1 MKDQENIIA
10 RARRG
15 DADAFEQLVVAYRD
29 QVFRLALR
37 MCGSEADADEV
48 AQEAFLSAWKALPNF
63 RGESQ
68 FSTWL
73 YQLTTH
79 AAIDLMR
86 REKRQIAAD
95 DITEVSA
102 ADPAPSPQQQAEQS
116 EQREIVRDAILQLAP
131 EQREVVVLRF
141 MEELSY
147 EEIGA
152 VLKLPSGTV
161 KSRLNRA
168 KAQLK
173 EILSKSGN
181 LFGAGSVIHTETK
194 GKERR
199 RGHEEQRTGK
209 RRI

>member
-15 DADAFEQLVVAYRD
+15 DADAFEQLVIAYRD

-37 MCGSEADADEV
+37 MCGNEADADEV

-63 RGESQ
+63 RGDSQ

-73 YQLTTH
+73 YQLTSH
-79 AAIDLMR
+79 AAIDLLR
-86 REKRQIAAD
+86 REKRQIAAE
-95 DITEVSA
+95 DITEVSVS
-102 ADPAPSPQQQAEQS
+102 DPAPSPQQQAERS
-116 EQREIVRDAILQLAP
+116 ETRQAVRDAMGQLSP
-131 EQREVVVLRF
+131 EYRQIVVLRF
-141 MEELSY
+141 LQELSY

-152 VLKLPSGTV
+152 VLKLPPGTV

-173 EILSKSGN
+173 DILSKNGN
-181 LFGAGSVIHTETK
+181 LFGAASVIHTESK
-194 GKERR
+194 GKEARP
-199 RGHEEQRTGK
+199 
-209 RRI
+209 

>member
-37 MCGSEADADEV
+37 MCGNEADADEV

-63 RGESQ
+63 RGDSQ

-73 YQLTTH
+73 YQLTSH

-86 REKRQIAAD
+86 RKKRQIAAE

-102 ADPAPSPQQQAEQS
+102 PDPAPGPQQQAEQS
-116 EQREIVRDAILQLAP
+116 ETRQAVRDAMAQLSP
-131 EQREVVVLRF
+131 EYRQIVVLRF
-141 MEELSY
+141 LQELSY

-152 VLKLPSGTV
+152 VLKLPPGTV

-168 KAQLK
+168 KSQLK
-173 EILSKSGN
+173 DILSKSGN

-194 GKERR
+194 GKEARP
-199 RGHEEQRTGK
+199 
-209 RRI
+209 

>member
-1 MKDQENIIA
+1 MKDQEKIIA

-15 DADAFEQLVVAYRD
+15 DADAFEQLVVSYRD

-86 REKRQIAAD
+86 REKRQIASA

-194 GKERR
+194 GKEARP
-199 RGHEEQRTGK
+199 
-209 RRI
+209 

>member
-1 MKDQENIIA
+1 MKDQEKIIA

-15 DADAFEQLVVAYRD
+15 DADTFEQLVVSYRD

-86 REKRQIAAD
+86 REKRQIAAA

-194 GKERR
+194 GKEARP
-199 RGHEEQRTGK
+199 
-209 RRI
+209 

>member
-168 KAQLK
+168 KAQLRG
-173 EILSKSGN
+173 ILAGMGN
-181 LFGAGSVIHTETK
+181 LFDAGSVIHTEQT
-194 GKERR
+194 GKEARP
-199 RGHEEQRTGK
+199 
-209 RRI
+209 

>member
-15 DADAFEQLVVAYRD
+15 DADAFERLVVAYRD

-48 AQEAFLSAWKALPNF
+48 AQEAFLSAWKGLPNF
-63 RGESQ
+63 RGDSQ

-73 YQLTTH
+73 YQLTSH

-86 REKRQIAAD
+86 REKRQIAAE

-102 ADPAPSPQQQAEQS
+102 PDPAPGPQQQAERS
-116 EQREIVRDAILQLAP
+116 EQRQAVRDAILQLTP
-131 EQREVVVLRF
+131 EYRQIVVLRF
-141 MEELSY
+141 LEELSY

-152 VLKLPSGTV
+152 MLALPSGTV

-168 KAQLK
+168 RAQLK
-173 EILSKSGN
+173 EILSRSGN
-181 LFGAGSVIHTETK
+181 LFGAGSVIHTETN
-194 GKERR
+194 GKEGR
-199 RGHEEQRTGK
+199 Q
-209 RRI
+209 

>member
-1 MKDQENIIA
+1 MKDQEKIIA

-15 DADAFEQLVVAYRD
+15 DADAFEQLVVAYRE

-48 AQEAFLSAWKALPNF
+48 GQEAFLSAWKALPNF

-86 REKRQIAAD
+86 REKRQIAAA

-181 LFGAGSVIHTETK
+181 LFGAGSVIHTESN
-194 GKERR
+194 GKESRP
-199 RGHEEQRTGK
+199 
-209 RRI
+209 

>member
-1 MKDQENIIA
+1 MKDQEKIIA

-15 DADAFEQLVVAYRD
+15 DADAFEQLVVAYRE
-29 QVFRLALR
+29 QVFRLTLR

-194 GKERR
+194 GKEARP
-199 RGHEEQRTGK
+199 
-209 RRI
+209 

>member
-37 MCGSEADADEV
+37 MCGNEADADEV

-63 RGESQ
+63 RGDSR

-73 YQLTTH
+73 YQLTSH

-86 REKRQIAAD
+86 REKRQIAAE
-95 DITEVSA
+95 DIAEVSA
-102 ADPAPSPQQQAEQS
+102 PDPGPSPQQQAERS
-116 EQREIVRDAILQLAP
+116 ETRQAVRDAMGQLSP
-131 EQREVVVLRF
+131 EYRQIVVLRF
-141 MEELSY
+141 LQELSY

-152 VLKLPSGTV
+152 VLKLPPGTV

-173 EILSKSGN
+173 DILSKSGN
-181 LFGAGSVIHTETK
+181 LFGAGSVIHTESN
-194 GKERR
+194 GKEARP
-199 RGHEEQRTGK
+199 
-209 RRI
+209 

>member
-73 YQLTTH
+73 YQLSTH

-86 REKRQIAAD
+86 REKRQIAA

-102 ADPAPSPQQQAEQS
+102 ADPAPSPQQQAEQA

-194 GKERR
+194 GKEARP
-199 RGHEEQRTGK
+199 
-209 RRI
+209 

>member
-15 DADAFEQLVVAYRD
+15 DAGAFEQLVETYRD
-29 QVFRLALR
+29 QVYRIALR
-37 MCGSEADADEV
+37 MCGNAADADEA
-48 AQEAFLSAWKALPNF
+48 AQEAFLAAWKGLPNF
-63 RGESQ
+63 RGDSQ

-86 REKRQIAAD
+86 RETQEA
-95 DITEVSA
+95 
-102 ADPAPSPQQQAEQS
+102 
-116 EQREIVRDAILQLAP
+116 VRNAILQLTP
-131 EQREVVVLRF
+131 EYRQIVVLRF
-141 MEELSY
+141 LEDLSY

-152 VLKLPSGTV
+152 ALKLPSGTV

-173 EILSKSGN
+173 DILSKSGN
-181 LFGAGSVIHTETK
+181 LFGSPSVIHTETQ
-194 GKERR
+194 GKEARP
-199 RGHEEQRTGK
+199 
-209 RRI
+209 

>member
-37 MCGSEADADEV
+37 MCGNEADADEV

-63 RGESQ
+63 RGDSR

-73 YQLTTH
+73 YQLTSH
-79 AAIDLMR
+79 AVIDLMR
-86 REKRQIAAD
+86 REKRQIAAE

-102 ADPAPSPQQQAEQS
+102 PDPGPSPQQQAERS
-116 EQREIVRDAILQLAP
+116 ETRQAVRDAMGQLSP
-131 EQREVVVLRF
+131 EYRQIVVLRF
-141 MEELSY
+141 LQELSY
-147 EEIGA
+147 EEIGV
-152 VLKLPSGTV
+152 VLKLPPGTV

-168 KAQLK
+168 KSQLK
-173 EILSKSGN
+173 DILSKSGN
-181 LFGAGSVIHTETK
+181 LFGAGSVIHTESN
-194 GKERR
+194 GKEARP
-199 RGHEEQRTGK
+199 
-209 RRI
+209 

>member
-15 DADAFEQLVVAYRD
+15 DADAFEQLVAAYRD

-37 MCGSEADADEV
+37 MCGNEADADEV

-63 RGESQ
+63 RGDSQ

-86 REKRQIAAD
+86 REKRQIAAE

-102 ADPAPSPQQQAEQS
+102 PDPAPGPQQQAEQS
-116 EQREIVRDAILQLAP
+116 ETRQAVRDAMAQLSP
-131 EQREVVVLRF
+131 EYRQIVVLRF
-141 MEELSY
+141 LQELSY

-152 VLKLPSGTV
+152 VLKLPPGTV

-168 KAQLK
+168 KSQLK
-173 EILSKSGN
+173 GILSKSGN
-181 LFGAGSVIHTETK
+181 LFGAGSVIHTESN
-194 GKERR
+194 GKEARP
-199 RGHEEQRTGK
+199 
-209 RRI
+209 

>member
-15 DADAFEQLVVAYRD
+15 DADAFEQLVAAYRD

-37 MCGSEADADEV
+37 MCGNEADADEV

-63 RGESQ
+63 RGDSR

-73 YQLTTH
+73 YQLTSH

-86 REKRQIAAD
+86 REKRQIAAE
-95 DITEVSA
+95 DIADVSA
-102 ADPAPSPQQQAEQS
+102 ADPGPSPQQQAEQS
-116 EQREIVRDAILQLAP
+116 ETRQVVRDAVLQLTP
-131 EQREVVVLRF
+131 EYRQIVVLRYL
-141 MEELSY
+141 EELSY

-152 VLKLPSGTV
+152 ALKLPAGTV

-173 EILSKSGN
+173 DILSKSGN
-181 LFGAGSVIHTETK
+181 LFGSPGVIHTESN
-194 GKERR
+194 GKEARP
-199 RGHEEQRTGK
+199 
-209 RRI
+209 

>member
-37 MCGSEADADEV
+37 MCGNEADADEV

-86 REKRQIAAD
+86 REKRQIAAE

-102 ADPAPSPQQQAEQS
+102 PDPAPGPQQQAEQS

-181 LFGAGSVIHTETK
+181 LFGAGSVIHTESN
-194 GKERR
+194 GKEARP
-199 RGHEEQRTGK
+199 
-209 RRI
+209 

>member
-1 MKDQENIIA
+1 MKDQEKIIA

-86 REKRQIAAD
+86 REKRQIAAA
-95 DITEVSA
+95 DITEVNA

-194 GKERR
+194 GKEARP
-199 RGHEEQRTGK
+199 
-209 RRI
+209 

>member
-37 MCGSEADADEV
+37 MCSSEADADEV

-86 REKRQIAAD
+86 REKRQIAA

-181 LFGAGSVIHTETK
+181 LFGAGSVIHTETN
-194 GKERR
+194 RD
-199 RGHEEQRTGK
+199 EQNK
-209 RRI
+209 S

>member
-15 DADAFEQLVVAYRD
+15 DAGAFEQLVETYRE
-29 QVFRLALR
+29 QVYRIALR
-37 MCGSEADADEV
+37 MCSNAADADEA
-48 AQEAFLSAWKALPNF
+48 AQEAFLAAWKGLPNF
-63 RGESQ
+63 RGDSQ

-173 EILSKSGN
+173 DILSKSGN

-194 GKERR
+194 GKEARP
-199 RGHEEQRTGK
+199 
-209 RRI
+209 

>member
-37 MCGSEADADEV
+37 MCGNEADADEV

-63 RGESQ
+63 RGDSR

-73 YQLTTH
+73 YQLTSH

-86 REKRQIAAD
+86 RKKRQIAAE

-102 ADPAPSPQQQAEQS
+102 PDPAPGPQQQAEQS
-116 EQREIVRDAILQLAP
+116 ETRQAVRDAMAQLSP
-131 EQREVVVLRF
+131 EYRQIVVLRF
-141 MEELSY
+141 LQELSY

-152 VLKLPSGTV
+152 VLKLPPGTV

-173 EILSKSGN
+173 DILSKSGN
-181 LFGAGSVIHTETK
+181 LFGAGSVIHTEQK
-194 GKERR
+194 GKEARP
-199 RGHEEQRTGK
+199 
-209 RRI
+209 

>member
-15 DADAFEQLVVAYRD
+15 DAGAFEQLVETYRE
-29 QVFRLALR
+29 QVYRIALR
-37 MCGSEADADEV
+37 MCSNAADADEA
-48 AQEAFLSAWKALPNF
+48 AQEAFLAAWKGLPNF
-63 RGESQ
+63 RGDSQ

-86 REKRQIAAD
+86 REKRQIAAA

-194 GKERR
+194 GKEARP
-199 RGHEEQRTGK
+199 
-209 RRI
+209 